1 MNVANTT
8 TQSGLTAV
16 ISQLQKK
23 KEELTVTYNMAISK
37 GEKLNEV
44 KTLYMSLKD
53 VDKRLTELLSIS
65 ISV

>member
-23 KEELTVTYNMAISK
+23 KEELTVTYNMAITK
-37 GEKLNEV
+37 GEKLHEV
-44 KTLYMSLKD
+44 KTLYMNLKD

-65 ISV
+65 ISL